1 MNKQMLGVLGG
12 SAPKTPGI
20 HRIVAK
26 GKWHLPGGRLSAST
40 PIALA
45 FGIDSALTLLSSIAL
60 SYRTSTLRIPCG
72 SPLCANFCSIFWG
85 VLKLS
90 VSLFVDLLLF
100 TRQHVARGDV
110 AYGTVKATIVVIAHD
125 LLDDALCLLKRQR
138 ALGSK
143 TIARESSVIAFDF

>member
-1 MNKQMLGVLGG
+1 MLGVLV
-12 SAPKTPGI
+12 ALPPTPRDLSHCGQRQVAGAGRETLGLHAHCTCLR
-20 HRIVAK
+20 HRLGAQVASQ
-26 GKWHLPGGRLSAST
+26 HC
-40 PIALA
+40 PILR
-45 FGIDSALTLLSSIAL
+45 S
-60 SYRTSTLRIPCG
+60 STLSISCG
-72 SPLCANFCSIFWG
+72 SLLCANFCSIFSG
-85 VLKLS
+85 FLKLT
-90 VSLFVDLLLF
+90 VSLFVDRLLF